1 MYGRQAQNKWSH
13 PKHFY
18 YTRIK
23 LTAIGF
29 QGTVECW
36 SCNIAIQH
44 RQIPQ
49 CQDLTFH
56 CQVNIKEKQSAKKCN
71 FKSKSINIQI
81 SNHPTAVSFIE
92 TRAWHIVDLACIL
105 KITSEHLICIMQIR
119 WDCSNK

>member
-1 MYGRQAQNKWSH
+1 MEDKHNTNNFIQNI
-13 PKHFY
+13 FI
-18 YTRIK
+18 TIIK

-56 CQVNIKEKQSAKKCN
+56 C
-71 FKSKSINIQI
+71 
-81 SNHPTAVSFIE
+81 H
-92 TRAWHIVDLACIL
+92 H
-105 KITSEHLICIMQIR
+105 
-119 WDCSNK
+119 